1 MTIQIRSATVVD
13 VPLILS
19 FIQALATYEQLRDRC
34 VATEEDL
41 RQTLFADHPFAQVVI
56 AEYQGIAVGFALY
69 FYNYST
75 FLAKPGM
82 YLEDL
87 FVLEAYRGKGVG
99 FELLKRLSKIAM
111 AKGCGRFEW
120 SVLDWNT
127 PAIAFYRKIGAV
139 GMDEW
144 TVQRLDELGISRLA
158 TSDTDFQK

>member
-1 MTIQIRSATVVD
+1 MTIQIRSATVAD

-34 VATEEDL
+34 IATEEDL
-41 RQTLFADHPFAQVVI
+41 RRTLFADHPFAQVVI
-56 AEYQGIAVGFALY
+56 AQYQGVAVGFALY

-99 FELLKRLSKIAM
+99 LALLKHLSKIAM

-127 PAIAFYRKIGAV
+127 PAISFYRKIGAV

-144 TVQRLDELGISRLA
+144 TVQRLDELGIARLA
-158 TSDTDFQK
+158 REDE

>member
-13 VPLILS
+13 VPSILS

-99 FELLKRLSKIAM
+99 FELLKHLSKIAM

-127 PAIAFYRKIGAV
+127 PAISFYRKIGAV

-144 TVQRLDELGISRLA
+144 TVQRLDELGIARLA
-158 TSDTDFQK
+158 REDE